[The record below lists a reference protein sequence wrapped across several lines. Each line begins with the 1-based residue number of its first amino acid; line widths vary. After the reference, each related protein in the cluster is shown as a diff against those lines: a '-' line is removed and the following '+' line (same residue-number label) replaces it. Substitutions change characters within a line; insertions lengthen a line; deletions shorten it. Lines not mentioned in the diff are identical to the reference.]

1 MPKLFTVSP
10 DFNMKHMSGW
20 FIFNTWLQ
28 KSLGEAI
35 HFEPYENFESQRQAI
50 EAGSIDLIYA
60 NPYDASMLVR
70 EKGFVAVARPCGKAD
85 EALIAVRADSPVRA
99 VEDLKP
105 GARIS
110 TTDDPDVHMMCMIM
124 IEPADLKRDNVALRS
139 RDNYVI
145 VAKDLIK
152 GQADAGF
159 FLAEMFGDLSEVIR
173 KQLRVLVRS
182 QIHVVHHMFLVAPH
196 LAGRSTEITAL
207 LEGMGNAPA
216 GRRILADIGIPGWER
231 AEREDVEFMIDLM
244 STLVD

>member
-28 KSLGEAI
+28 KTLGEAI
-35 HFEPYENFESQRQAI
+35 HFEPYEDFDTQRKAI
-50 EAGSIDLIYA
+50 DANLIDFIYA

-70 EKGFVAVARPCGKAD
+70 EKGFIAVARPHNKPD
-85 EALIAVRADSPVRA
+85 EALIAVREDSPISA

-124 IEPADLKRDNVALRS
+124 IEPADLKRDNIQLQAK
-139 RDNYVI
+139 DNYVV

-159 FLAEMFGDLSEVIR
+159 FLAETFTDLSDVVR
-173 KQLRVLVRS
+173 KQLRVLVKS

-196 LAGRSTEITAL
+196 MVNRCAEFTSL
-207 LEGMGNAPA
+207 LVGMGTSES
-216 GRRILADIGIPGWER
+216 GQRILADIGVSNWE
-231 AEREDVEFMIDLM
+231 AVDREDVEFMIDLM

>member
-35 HFEPYENFESQRQAI
+35 HFEPYENFESQRKAI
-50 EAGSIDLIYA
+50 DAGSIDFIYA
-60 NPYDASMLVR
+60 NPYDASKLVR
-70 EKGFVAVARPCGKAD
+70 ENGFIAVARPLNKSD
-85 EALIAVRADSPVRA
+85 EALIAVREDNPVKSI
-99 VEDLKP
+99 EDLQP
-105 GARIS
+105 GVRIS

-124 IEPADLKRDNVALRS
+124 IEPADLKRDNVVLQS
-139 RDNYVI
+139 KDNYVV
-145 VAKDLIK
+145 VAKDLLK

-159 FLAEMFGDLSEVIR
+159 FLAEMFTDLSEMIR

-196 LAGRSTEITAL
+196 MASRSTELTTL
-207 LEGMGNAPA
+207 LEGMGNNEA
-216 GRRILADIGIPGWER
+216 GQRILGDIGVPGWEHV
-231 AEREDVEFMIDLM
+231 ENEDVEFMIDLM